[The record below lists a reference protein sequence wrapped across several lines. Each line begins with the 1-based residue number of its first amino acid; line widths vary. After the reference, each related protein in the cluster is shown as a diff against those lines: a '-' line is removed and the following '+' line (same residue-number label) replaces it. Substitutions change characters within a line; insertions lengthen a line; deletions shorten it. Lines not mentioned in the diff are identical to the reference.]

1 MEEVGKS
8 HDVGPGHRQ
17 GSVIKVIKVLCKKM
31 WRSFSG
37 EQYFRQCCV

>member
-1 MEEVGKS
+1 MEEVGKN

-17 GSVIKVIKVLCKKM
+17 GSGVIKVLCKKM